1 MDFTLTRG
9 EHWKHCKEK
18 YKVVNTM
25 YGGHT
30 EILMEEINSI
40 MKIINYQPGGNTRF
54 DTEIRLE
61 MLLDETDGYTIGALG
76 ERSME
81 RT

>member
-1 MDFTLTRG
+1 MDFTLTHG
-9 EHWKHCKEK
+9 EHWKHRKEK
-18 YKVVNTM
+18 YKVVNTR

-30 EILMEEINSI
+30 EILMEEMNSI
-40 MKIINYQPGGNTRF
+40 MKIINLITWRHYQS

-61 MLLDETDGYTIGALG
+61 MLLDETDGCTIGALG
-76 ERSME
+76 ERSMK